1 MTEEEIQQMHQR
13 VKKAC
18 EESHKLSHTER
29 LSQ

>member
-1 MTEEEIQQMHQR
+1 MTEEEIKIMHER

-18 EESHKLSHTER
+18 EESRELSHTQR